1 MFGAVFRVHGSCGP
15 WPRTLNREPRTE
27 PRTKHPEP
35 RTPPH
40 RNEKRISSRREMDML
55 KARTLIAG
63 ACCLGVVTLVTV
75 HAQQGGR
82 VAALTAM
89 DQIEIQQL
97 VARAH
102 DALYTGA
109 GNGNEYA
116 DLFTADGA

>member
-1 MFGAVFRVHGSCGP
+1 MFGAGFRVHGSCGP
-15 WPRTLNREPRTE
+15 WPRTPNREPRTE

-55 KARTLIAG
+55 KARSLIAA

-75 HAQQGGR
+75 QAQQGGR

-102 DALYTGA
+102 D
-109 GNGNEYA
+109 
-116 DLFTADGA
+116 